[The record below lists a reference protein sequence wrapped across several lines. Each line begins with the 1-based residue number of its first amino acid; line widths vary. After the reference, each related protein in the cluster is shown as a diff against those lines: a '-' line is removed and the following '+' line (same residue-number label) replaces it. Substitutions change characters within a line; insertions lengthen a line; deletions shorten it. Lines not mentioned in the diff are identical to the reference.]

1 MIATEMVLPYA
12 GAAVR
17 LEKHQR
23 VLPAPA
29 RGQVIVRVEATGVS
43 FAEQQMRRG
52 RYYDQPAFPFV
63 PGYDFI
69 GKVVAVGEGVD
80 LEVGQ
85 RVAALTKT
93 GAWSDHL
100 AVDAADV
107 TVVAAEVDPAEA
119 EAVLLNGVT
128 AWRLLHMVGTPAAGR
143 TVVIHGANGGVGSL
157 LVQLA
162 QRAGFR
168 VIGTASARNAE
179 AVRSLGAVPLDRH
192 QDVLA
197 GVRSLAPDGVAA
209 VFDHVAGPGLRS
221 SWSMLAPGGVL
232 VVYGVAAYRDARG
245 GDPKAPVREAAA
257 LMQDLQSGDA
267 SGRRALFFNIWEGR
281 DKNPSGFRAAL
292 RADLN
297 TLLHMLAAGE
307 IRALVAHRF
316 PLDEAFEALNL
327 AESGRVTGKVVLVP
341 HPAGNA

>member
-12 GAAVR
+12 GAGVR
-17 LEKHQR
+17 PEKHQR

-29 RGQVIVRVEATGVS
+29 PGQALVRVEATGVS

-52 RYYDQPAFPFV
+52 RYYEQPAFPFV

-69 GKVVAVGEGVD
+69 GRVTAVGDGAG
-80 LEVGQ
+80 LEIGQ

-100 AVDAADV
+100 IVDAADL
-107 TVVAAEVDPAEA
+107 TVVQDEIDPTEA
-119 EAVLLNGVT
+119 EAVVLNGVT
-128 AWRLLHMVGTPAAGR
+128 AWRLLHMVGTPAVGR
-143 TVVIHGANGGVGSL
+143 TIVVHGANGGVGSL
-157 LVQLA
+157 LVQFA
-162 QRAGFR
+162 ARAGFK
-168 VIGTASARNAE
+168 VIGTASARNAD
-179 AVRSLGAVPLDRH
+179 AVRALGATPLDRH

-197 GVRSLAPDGVAA
+197 GVRALAPEGVAA
-209 VFDHVAGPGLRS
+209 VFDHVAGPGLRA

-257 LMQDLQSGDA
+257 VMQDLMSGDA

-281 DKNPSGFRAAL
+281 EQNPRAFRAAL
-292 RADLN
+292 RADL
-297 TLLHMLAAGE
+297 TTVLHMLAQGE
-307 IRALVAHRF
+307 IRAMVAHTF
-316 PLDEAFEALNL
+316 PLEEAFEALNL
-327 AESGRVTGKVVLVP
+327 AESGRIAGKVVLVP
-341 HPAGNA
+341 GNSPRA

>member
-1 MIATEMVLPYA
+1 MIATEMVLPHA

-23 VLPAPA
+23 ILPAPA

-52 RYYDQPAFPFV
+52 RYYDQPTFPFV

-69 GKVVAVGEGVD
+69 GKVAAVGEGVA
-80 LEVGQ
+80 LAVGQ
-85 RVAALTKT
+85 RVAGLTKT

-100 AVDAADV
+100 VGDAADL
-107 TVVAAEVDPAEA
+107 TLVADELDPAEA
-119 EAVLLNGVT
+119 EAVVLNGVT
-128 AWRLLHMVGTPAAGR
+128 AWRLLHMVGSPAAGR
-143 TVVIHGANGGVGSL
+143 TIVIHGANGGVGSL

-162 QRAGFR
+162 RRAGFR
-168 VIGTASARNAE
+168 VIGTASARNTE
-179 AVRSLGAVPLDRH
+179 AVRSLGAVALDRH
-192 QDVLA
+192 QDLLA

-245 GDPKAPVREAAA
+245 DPMAPVREAAA

-267 SGRRALFFNIWEGR
+267 SARRALFFNIWEGR
-281 DKNPSGFRAAL
+281 DKNPRGFRDAL
-292 RADLN
+292 RADLG
-297 TLLHMLAAGE
+297 TVLHMLAERE
-307 IRALVAHRF
+307 IRALVAHTF
-316 PLDEAFEALNL
+316 ALDEAFEALNL
-327 AESGRVTGKVVLVP
+327 AESGRIAGKVVLVP
-341 HPAGNA
+341 HRAGSA